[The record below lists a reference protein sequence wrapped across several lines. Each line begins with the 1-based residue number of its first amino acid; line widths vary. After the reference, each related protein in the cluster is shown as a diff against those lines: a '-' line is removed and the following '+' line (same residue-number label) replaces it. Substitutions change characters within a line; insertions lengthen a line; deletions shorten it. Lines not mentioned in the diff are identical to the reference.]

1 MWRSKLNSYGLSID
15 FNIDRIMF
23 NSNENKIPVRLKMKK
38 HSIKIHGKKNSSID
52 EAVKY
57 GIDLSLLDIN
67 LRKTPE
73 QRIQDMN
80 NAWLAILELQ
90 KAVKSN
96 GK

>member
-1 MWRSKLNSYGLSID
+1 M
-15 FNIDRIMF
+15 RI
-23 NSNENKIPVRLKMKK
+23 KIPVRLNMKK
-38 HSIKIHGKKNSSID
+38 HSITPHGKKNSAVD

-67 LRKTPE
+67 LGKTPE